1 MTCSAGLGVRVGE
14 VVTMSW
20 CLSTAIMHREKVE
33 VKLNSD
39 IGQDKCNGT
48 IQATLHLNS
57 SGRKE
62 KAEQRGAQGGSNQ
75 LVANT

>member
-1 MTCSAGLGVRVGE
+1 MTCIKGLGVRVGE

-39 IGQDKCNGT
+39 IGQVKCNGT
-48 IQATLHLNS
+48 I
-57 SGRKE
+57 
-62 KAEQRGAQGGSNQ
+62 
-75 LVANT
+75 

>member
-1 MTCSAGLGVRVGE
+1 MTCSTGLGVRVGE

-33 VKLNSD
+33 VKLNGD
-39 IGQDKCNGT
+39 NGQDKCKGT
-48 IQATLHLNS
+48 IEAKLHLNS

-75 LVANT
+75 LEANT

>member
-1 MTCSAGLGVRVGE
+1 
-14 VVTMSW
+14 MSW

-39 IGQDKCNGT
+39 NGHGQDKFNGT
-48 IQATLHLNS
+48 IEAKLHLNS

>member
-33 VKLNSD
+33 VKLNGD
-39 IGQDKCNGT
+39 MVN
-48 IQATLHLNS
+48 
-57 SGRKE
+57 
-62 KAEQRGAQGGSNQ
+62 
-75 LVANT
+75 VM

>member
-33 VKLNSD
+33 VKLNMD
-39 IGQDKCNGT
+39 NGQVKCKGT
-48 IQATLHLNS
+48 IEAKLHLNS

-62 KAEQRGAQGGSNQ
+62 KAEQREARGGSNQ